1 MTNLMH
7 VSQAGLD
14 LIKSFEGYL
23 DPMPDGSCRAY
34 LCPANVWT
42 IGWGCTE
49 GVQEGLVWTKKQAE
63 EGLRRELIKHE
74 NAVKK
79 RVTVDLNQNEFD
91 ALVSFTYNVGEGGAK
106 DPKTGK
112 VTPGLSTST
121 LLICLNA
128 DDRAGAA
135 RAFHLWNKG
144 GGKVLPGLVKRRAR
158 ESLLFETPVE
168 PPQKPEMPQKVE
180 ASPGPVSEAGRKS
193 MTIFGGLVA
202 LFGSCVQYLEGAVQ
216 VGLDSLA
223 ELTKLEPLKAVS
235 PNAKMIGMGL
245 TVAAVMLVI
254 GRRIDAAK
262 KGKVA

>member
-23 DPMPDGSCRAY
+23 DRMPDGSCRAY
-34 LCPANVWT
+34 LCPADVWT

-49 GVQEGLVWTKKQAE
+49 GVSEGLVWTRQQAE

-79 RVTVDLNQNEFD
+79 LVTVDLNQNEFD
-91 ALVSFTYNVGEGGAK
+91 ALVSFTYNVGAGA
-106 DPKTGK
+106 
-112 VTPGLSTST
+112 LSQST
-121 LLICLNA
+121 LLRCLNA
-128 DDRAGAA
+128 GDRAGAA
-135 RAFHLWNKG
+135 RAFNLWNRG

-158 ESLLFETPVE
+158 EALLFETPVD

-180 ASPGPVSEAGRKS
+180 ASPGPVSEASRKS
-193 MTIFGGLVA
+193 MTIFGSLVA
-202 LFGSCVQYLEGAVQ
+202 LFGSCVQYLESAVQ
-216 VGLDSLA
+216 VGLDSIA
-223 ELTKLEPLKAVS
+223 ELTKLEPLKAIG
-235 PNAKMIGMGL
+235 PNAKVIGMGL

-254 GRRIDAAK
+254 GRRVDAAR